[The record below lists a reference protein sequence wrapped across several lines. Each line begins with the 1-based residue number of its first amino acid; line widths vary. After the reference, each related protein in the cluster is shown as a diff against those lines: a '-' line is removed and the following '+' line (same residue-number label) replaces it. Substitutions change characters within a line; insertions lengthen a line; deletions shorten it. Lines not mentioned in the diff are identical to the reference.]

1 MWRIGYSVSPSFKYL
16 KFRLGMWRISMKNRI
31 ANSDGCL
38 FLKPKIKIK
47 NVEIFII
54 PHYVFVTIY

>member
-1 MWRIGYSVSPSFKYL
+1 
-16 KFRLGMWRISMKNRI
+16 MWRISMKNRI